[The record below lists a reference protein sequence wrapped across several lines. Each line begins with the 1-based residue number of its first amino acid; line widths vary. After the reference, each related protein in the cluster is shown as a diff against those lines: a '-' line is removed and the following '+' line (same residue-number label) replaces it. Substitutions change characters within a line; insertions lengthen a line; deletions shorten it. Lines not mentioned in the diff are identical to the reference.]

1 MTDFVQLFAGGCPL
15 PRQRLA
21 PLYFAGSART
31 TCETVVFAYLPIALY
46 QQTGASGLVMIA
58 LMTAIPAVVRFFA
71 AQLWGTA
78 IDRRGRQKPFLLTGL
93 GTHVVLL
100 ALLALNDRPEMTVPL
115 IALGATLYSAFS
127 PAARTMATLI
137 DEARAA
143 ERGVARKTLPAY
155 LKWESTGWLIG
166 GIASGFLLDYFPV
179 TMKHLL
185 AGASLVGALA
195 WAAMALWLKDAP
207 VKGGDSPR
215 VSQAPQ
221 EPAAARINE
230 REQRSWQRLWQSL
243 SVLYAR
249 PEFSG
254 LLLILFFTFFAR
266 EAFFTTYGIYLTES
280 LQGGTTLYGASI
292 GIATLLGIFLYDAAS
307 KLATRWGSIRLVRA
321 TASVYVLGYAITV
334 AFPHPWVLAGYF
346 SLPLFPFL
354 TMAAAMAI
362 TEMSAAQERGRGL
375 GILEATDLLA
385 IAVGS
390 VSAGLI
396 ATRWGLAAVP
406 VASLGVGSLGIAA
419 SFLLGFL
426 WGTSPSR
433 RQDPAH
439 EP

>member
-1 MTDFVQLFAGGCPL
+1 MV
-15 PRQRLA
+15 
-21 PLYFAGSART
+21 
-31 TCETVVFAYLPIALY
+31 
-46 QQTGASGLVMIA
+46 
-58 LMTAIPAVVRFFA
+58 
-71 AQLWGTA
+71 
-78 IDRRGRQKPFLLTGL
+78 
-93 GTHVVLL
+93 H
-100 ALLALNDRPEMTVPL
+100 
-115 IALGATLYSAFS
+115 
-127 PAARTMATLI
+127 
-137 DEARAA
+137 
-143 ERGVARKTLPAY
+143 
-155 LKWESTGWLIG
+155 
-166 GIASGFLLDYFPV
+166 
-179 TMKHLL
+179 
-185 AGASLVGALA
+185 
-195 WAAMALWLKDAP
+195 
-207 VKGGDSPR
+207 
-215 VSQAPQ
+215 
-221 EPAAARINE
+221 
-230 REQRSWQRLWQSL
+230 
-243 SVLYAR
+243 
-249 PEFSG
+249 
-254 LLLILFFTFFAR
+254 
-266 EAFFTTYGIYLTES
+266 
-280 LQGGTTLYGASI
+280 
-292 GIATLLGIFLYDAAS
+292 
-307 KLATRWGSIRLVRA
+307 A